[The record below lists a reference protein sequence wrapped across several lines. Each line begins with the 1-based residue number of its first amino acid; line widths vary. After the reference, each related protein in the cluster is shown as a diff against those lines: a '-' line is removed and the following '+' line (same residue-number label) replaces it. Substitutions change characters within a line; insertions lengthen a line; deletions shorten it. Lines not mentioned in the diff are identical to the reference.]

1 MLYCKWQGG
10 LWLHKYLLLAFAFT
24 LILSFA
30 KISAMLPAT
39 TPPFP
44 DKKLN
49 IPNNG
54 LCLHCKPQGRCLA
67 SFSQLTPTKLYLPQD
82 YLDMVPLHVVNAGM
96 VRCNKAGKLH
106 LQNAYDAFHQQDYE
120 TAMLQ
125 FHTVLE
131 ESATV
136 EEALIGLAIAYYF
149 MGDFEN
155 ANRYMMYYGDIKL
168 FQPATDIVNSF
179 QDLCIQGT
187 ALKSPKELPT
197 AADELVYDDDMIE
210 EYIIALAD

>member
-1 MLYCKWQGG
+1 MIFQTFSKTGG
-10 LWLHKYLLLAFAFT
+10 FNKT
-24 LILSFA
+24 LCPLCQPYGHCRNT
-30 KISAMLPAT
+30 LP
-39 TPPFP
+39 P
-44 DKKLN
+44 L
-49 IPNNG
+49 
-54 LCLHCKPQGRCLA
+54 PQTKQY
-67 SFSQLTPTKLYLPQD
+67 QLQD

-106 LQNAYDAFHQQDYE
+106 LTNAYDAFHQQDYE

-155 ANRYMMYYGDIKL
+155 ANRYMMYYGDIKP

-187 ALKSPKELPT
+187 ALKSPKESPT
-197 AADELVYDDDMIE
+197 VADELVCNDNMIE
-210 EYIIALAD
+210 EYVKVLAD